1 MARSR
6 RVVVVSVV
14 DLSASAQNYLKAIW
28 NLQEW
33 SDEPVTA
40 STIAQQTGLKLST
53 VSGALPKLA
62 EQGLVEHARY
72 GSIALTTA
80 GREYAVAM
88 VRRHRLIETFLV
100 EVLNYGWDQ
109 VHDEAEVLEHAVS
122 DFMIKRIDEFLEHP
136 VRDPHGDPI
145 PSPSGAVDR
154 LPAVENLSEAMP
166 GTRLVVE
173 RISDSDS
180 ELLRF
185 FADRGLVVGA
195 ELTISAGP
203 PYSDS
208 LQVQVGDGP
217 PLVLGRAA
225 TGAVWVSSMGQ
236 PAVS

>member
-1 MARSR
+1 M
-6 RVVVVSVV
+6 SVA
-14 DLSASAQNYLKAIW
+14 DLSASTQNYLKAIW

-40 STIAQQTGLKLST
+40 STIAQKTGLKLST

-62 EQGLVEHARY
+62 DQGLVDHARY
-72 GSIALTTA
+72 GSVALTSV

-100 EVLNYGWDQ
+100 EVLGYGWDE

-122 DFMIKRIDEFLEHP
+122 DFMIGRIDEVLAHP

-145 PSPSGAVDR
+145 PSPSGAVER
-154 LPAVENLSEAMP
+154 ASSAQNLTKAVP
-166 GTRLVVE
+166 GNGLVVE
-173 RISDSDS
+173 RISDDDP

-195 ELTISAGP
+195 ELVVSAGP

-208 LQVQVGDGP
+208 LQVQVGDGAP
-217 PLVLGRAA
+217 FVLGRSA
-225 TGAVWVSSMGQ
+225 TDAVWVLNGEQ
-236 PAVS
+236 QAVS